1 MKFDEIF
8 HIVSQVAKKEKISC
22 LLIGGFAIN
31 YYKVTRQTLDVDFL
45 ITPEGFEKIKPVL
58 KQAGYR
64 EEFVRD
70 VFARLGH
77 KEKDRMDLDFLFVD
91 RETLRKMIRSGKK
104 IKLAGEEFY
113 IPSLEHLLALKLHAM
128 KNNPNQRLFKDLPDV
143 LNLIQLN
150 RVDYKTR
157 KFEKLCLKY
166 ADEKIYR
173 AVMESL
179 KSRA

>member
-1 MKFDEIF
+1 MKFDKVF
-8 HIVSQVAKKEKISC
+8 HIVSQAAKKEKVSC

-31 YYKVTRQTLDVDFL
+31 YYKVSRQTLDVDFL
-45 ITPEGFEKIKPVL
+45 ITPEGFGKMRPVL

-113 IPSLEHLLALKLHAM
+113 VPSLSHLLALKLHAI
-128 KNNPNQRLFKDLPDV
+128 KNNPGRRLFLDLADV

-150 RVDYKTR
+150 KVNYKTR

-166 ADEKIYR
+166 ADKKIYR
-173 AVMESL
+173 AVIEGL
-179 KSRA
+179 KSHG